1 VQLTY
6 LFITLIIVFGH
17 CEDFLGTTLLSR
29 PLVLGPLVGLALGD
43 LHQGILIGASLELI
57 FMGNIK
63 VGAAIPP
70 DVVTGGVLG
79 TAFAILSGKG
89 AAIALALAVPI
100 SILAEMLL
108 SALFVF
114 RSTFN
119 KLFAVYAEEGNY
131 RKVQRL
137 HLLSGTLKPLL
148 MGLIGWLSL
157 QLGAGAMKSVLD
169 HIPGWVNA
177 GLQVAGNVLP
187 ALGFALLMNLLFHKK
202 VAPYFFLGFVLAAWM
217 KLPVIA
223 IGALGVIIAFL
234 VTNNMPGAAAGD
246 EGEEVDGGTAADEG
260 ADGEAAAVGMG
271 AGGEGAGMGAGG
283 EAAIAGMAGAGM
295 AGAGMVEAGTGIAV
309 VRPPITNGDL
319 RWMFIRSMALEANF
333 NFETWQNTG
342 FAFSMLPALKKLYP
356 DRGAMA
362 AALQRHLQLFN
373 TSTYGSTLIIGLT
386 AAMEEQNS
394 RDPDFNSESINSI
407 KLGLMGP
414 LAGVFDSL
422 FWGTLKVIAAGVG
435 TSLALKGHLSG
446 AVLFILLFNV
456 PHLLLRY
463 QLTFIGYRAG
473 TRWLQQLAR
482 THVMDKLTYGASIL
496 GLMVVGAMPATL
508 MSLRTP
514 LAFGGGD
521 AGSGLQGILDSIVPA
536 ILPLGLTFLVYYFI
550 KKGVKTTYLLLG
562 LVVLGFVGSVLHL
575 FV

>member
-1 VQLTY
+1 MQLAY
-6 LFITLIIVFGH
+6 LLITLIIVFGH
-17 CEDFLGTTLLSR
+17 CEDFLGTTLLGR

-89 AAIALALAVPI
+89 AAIALALAIPI

-119 KLFAVYAEEGNY
+119 KLFVQYAAEGSY
-131 RKVQRL
+131 QKVQRL
-137 HLLSGTLKPLL
+137 HLLSGALKPLL

-157 QLGAGAMKSVLD
+157 QLGAGAMKSLLD
-169 HIPGWVNA
+169 QIPGWVSQ
-177 GLQVAGNVLP
+177 GLQVAGNILP

-202 VAPYFFLGFVLAAWM
+202 VAPYFFLGFILAAWL

-223 IGALGVIIAFL
+223 IGGLGVIISFL
-234 VTNNMPGAAAGD
+234 VTQKMPGGGD
-246 EGEEVDGGTAADEG
+246 EEEVEEDGG
-260 ADGEAAAVGMG
+260 
-271 AGGEGAGMGAGG
+271 
-283 EAAIAGMAGAGM
+283 
-295 AGAGMVEAGTGIAV
+295 V
-309 VRPPITNGDL
+309 VVAPVLTKGDL
-319 RWMFIRSMALEANF
+319 RWMFLRSMALEANF

-342 FAFSMLPALKKLYP
+342 FAFSMLPALKKLYR
-356 DRGAMA
+356 DKVSMA
-362 AALQRHLQLFN
+362 AALERHLQLFN

-394 RDPDFNSESINSI
+394 RDSAFNAESINSV

-446 AVLFILLFNV
+446 AILFILLFNV

-473 TRWLQQLAR
+473 TKFLQRLAR

-508 MSLRTP
+508 MSIHTP
-514 LAFGGGD
+514 LAFGGSAD
-521 AGSGLQGILDSIVPA
+521 PSASLQGILDSIVPA
-536 ILPLGLTFLVYYFI
+536 VLPLGLTFLVYYFI
-550 KKGVKTTYLLLG
+550 KRGVKTTYLLLG
-562 LVVLGFVGSVLHL
+562 LLVLGFVGSMLHL

>member
-1 VQLTY
+1 MQLTY

-119 KLFAVYAEEGNY
+119 KLFASYAEEGDY

-137 HLLSGTLKPLL
+137 HLLSGILKPLL

-217 KLPVIA
+217 KLPMIA

-234 VTNNMPGAAAGD
+234 VTNNMPGAD
-246 EGEEVDGGTAADEG
+246 EGEAEAETNAGEEGTLADEG
-260 ADGEAAAVGMG
+260 GAGEGVDGE
-271 AGGEGAGMGAGG
+271 
-283 EAAIAGMAGAGM
+283 
-295 AGAGMVEAGTGIAV
+295 AGAGMVGAGSGIVA
-309 VRPPITNGDL
+309 VRPSITNGDL
-319 RWMFIRSMALEANF
+319 RWMFLRSMALEANF

-356 DRGAMA
+356 GKEAMA
-362 AALQRHLQLFN
+362 AALRRHLQLFN

-394 RDPDFNSESINSI
+394 RDADFNSESINSV

-508 MSLRTP
+508 MSIRTP

-562 LVVLGFVGSVLHL
+562 LVALGFVGSVLHL

>member
-1 VQLTY
+1 MQLTY

-119 KLFAVYAEEGNY
+119 KLFASYAEEGNY

-137 HLLSGTLKPLL
+137 HLLSGLLKPLL

-157 QLGAGAMKSVLD
+157 QLGAGVMKSALD

-177 GLQVAGNVLP
+177 GLQVAGNILP

-234 VTNNMPGAAAGD
+234 VTNNMPGAE
-246 EGEEVDGGTAADEG
+246 EGEVGEDDGGAVAGEG
-260 ADGEAAAVGMG
+260 VDGEA
-271 AGGEGAGMGAGG
+271 GAGMGADG
-283 EAAIAGMAGAGM
+283 EAAIAGMGSERMTGAGVL
-295 AGAGMVEAGTGIAV
+295 A

-319 RWMFIRSMALEANF
+319 RWMFVRSMALEANF

-356 DRGAMA
+356 DKERMA

-394 RDPDFNSESINSI
+394 RDADFNSESINSV

-508 MSLRTP
+508 MSIHTP

-521 AGSGLQGILDSIVPA
+521 AGSGLQGILDSIVPS